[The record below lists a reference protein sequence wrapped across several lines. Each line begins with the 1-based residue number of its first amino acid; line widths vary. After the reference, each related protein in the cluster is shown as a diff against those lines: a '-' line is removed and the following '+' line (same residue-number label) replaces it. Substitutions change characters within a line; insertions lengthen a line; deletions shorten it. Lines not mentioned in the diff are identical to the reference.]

1 MVGAQDRSLLK
12 PRGTHSPSTK
22 CLHGGTG
29 NPAHYPRTDCP
40 GGGNS
45 VVGLDVRGG
54 QYILGRNVRGT
65 AFPKTECPADNLQ
78 RGQNFLRH
86 QLYAL

>member
-1 MVGAQDRSLLK
+1 MVGAQDRSLLT

-22 CLHGGTG
+22 CPHGGTG

-45 VVGLDVRGG
+45 VLGLDVRGG

-65 AFPKTECPADNLQ
+65 AFPRTADNLQ
-78 RGQNFLRH
+78 RR
-86 QLYAL
+86 